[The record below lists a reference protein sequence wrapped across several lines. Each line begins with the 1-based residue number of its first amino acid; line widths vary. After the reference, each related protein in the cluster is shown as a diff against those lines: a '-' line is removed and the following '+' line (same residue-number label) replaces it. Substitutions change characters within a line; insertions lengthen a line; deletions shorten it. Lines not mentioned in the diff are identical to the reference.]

1 MKQQNWTRMW
11 NIDHLNMTVY
21 TINRKS
27 CHRCSINHIELF
39 KQDDFYFGVYLTT
52 GFYKSYTP
60 VYISINIYA
69 QCLSGLWF
77 ELVTY
82 HFECLWNFERG
93 LRIFI
98 APEIFWFKPKKKNR
112 LINVPTE
119 VADNKCLIKFLSV
132 AQLHVLAIFI
142 ERDIFRGIPRV
153 ESRTLDHQR
162 GTIYLNYENR
172 QDKFIRCINQYG
184 YLLLFVLVP
193 GKCSYVKK
201 LVWETSTTAGKLSRR
216 RIRFI

>member
-1 MKQQNWTRMW
+1 MLNVWVVYGSNWSHITSNVCGISREVYGFLLRQKYF
-11 NIDHLNMTVY
+11 DLN
-21 TINRKS
+21 
-27 CHRCSINHIELF
+27 
-39 KQDDFYFGVYLTT
+39 
-52 GFYKSYTP
+52 
-60 VYISINIYA
+60 
-69 QCLSGLWF
+69 
-77 ELVTY
+77 
-82 HFECLWNFERG
+82 
-93 LRIFI
+93 
-98 APEIFWFKPKKKNR
+98 PKKKNR